1 MLHFAW
7 DVEGQP
13 FTELTSIKLLY
24 ELAGLKE
31 ATPLGEFFFYD
42 EWWFCQHY
50 VFNLVMFLRFFL
62 EHDRNWEECFLELH
76 HCTPLFF
83 WLVDCWMLVYSLNVK
98 NHIDRGSTL
107 KISCFF
113 NFLLP
118 ILLLFLNVINF
129 KCKKS

>member
-7 DVEGQP
+7 DVECQP
-13 FTELTSIKLLY
+13 FAELTSIKLLY
-24 ELAGLKE
+24 ELAGLKG

-42 EWWFCQHY
+42 EWRFCQHY

-62 EHDRNWEECFLELH
+62 EYELRRVFFRASSLYSTFLLISG
-76 HCTPLFF
+76 L
-83 WLVDCWMLVYSLNVK
+83 LNVGVLSKCK
-98 NHIDRGSTL
+98 NHIDRGITF

-118 ILLLFLNVINF
+118 IQLSFLNLIKF